1 MTWPIISLFI
11 TAVNSPLGV
20 SQRDRQEKREAEAKR
35 RIYLF
40 RMRTLATSICLSFN
54 NQLHGE
60 SCAVSERSA
69 DL

>member
-20 SQRDRQEKREAEAKR
+20 SERERGRKKREAEGGKR
-35 RIYLF
+35 LIYLF

-60 SCAVSERSA
+60 SCAV
-69 DL
+69 